1 MSEVHSTLLILGN
14 KQKVEGRPNPEM
26 RYSRYEV
33 NLSTYQ
39 YAGSEAQRRAG
50 RCVIRQ
56 GS

>member
-1 MSEVHSTLLILGN
+1 MAALP
-14 KQKVEGRPNPEM
+14 KVERKLNPEM
-26 RYSRYEV
+26 RYSRHEV

-39 YAGSEAQRRAG
+39 YAGSEARRKQG